1 MASPEV
7 ERPMASPSNPVLSP
21 HAISPRPSGGTSP
34 VVLPPSSSNTS
45 RKVVTFHQCLDPN
58 VLGERRPA
66 FVSSGNRNRPKFG
79 RHGGGNPRHS
89 NYKYRS
95 SGGPRFHQ
103 NTNVSFVGGDQPS
116 AATHGR
122 DDSKNIISTGDK
134 TAITTLLPGGN
145 LTSQSHSIT
154 QPKHFRG
161 AGALRKRSYSF
172 SEGML
177 QYYEKVNF

>member
-1 MASPEV
+1 M
-7 ERPMASPSNPVLSP
+7 
-21 HAISPRPSGGTSP
+21 
-34 VVLPPSSSNTS
+34 
-45 RKVVTFHQCLDPN
+45 
-58 VLGERRPA
+58 
-66 FVSSGNRNRPKFG
+66 
-79 RHGGGNPRHS
+79 NPRHS

-103 NTNVSFVGGDQPS
+103 NTSVSFVGGDQPS

-177 QYYEKVNF
+177 QYYDRLYQQGCLKSPYLGNYHSDSIPIMFQVTARQFHLFLRQNAGKTIITNKRKIVPRHPILWNVA